1 MNMKNYIFKVSII
14 TLIATLILVLL
25 NGCYKDLDVA
35 PINPNVISSENVYQT
50 PDDYL
55 GGLAKCYTCLLLSG
69 RIGPHG
75 DADFQGFDEGFST
88 YMRSWWNAQ
97 QISSD
102 ETVSRGDIAAGLP
115 DFNTHTWLATNSY
128 LGILHSRII
137 YFATTCNEFIR
148 LATSSGFPEVDAMIP
163 EARFLR
169 ALAYWHALDLFGTA
183 PFVTEDDLP
192 GAFFPVRADSLDL
205 FTYIEDE
212 LIDITTGGEKSELL
226 QDAPYI
232 YGRANK
238 VVAYMLLAKLYM
250 NAEAYIKQNHYADAM
265 EQLEKIISSP
275 YELAEVQR
283 QNFVAD
289 NNNSPEIIFP
299 LMFDGAQTQSWGG
312 TTYLIAGALGGG
324 SIPAHDTV
332 GLNAQWGIVRC
343 LPTLVNLFEVND
355 VRATFWSDGQS
366 LEINDI
372 SLFSDGYISIKFSN
386 KKLDGSFSDSDQ
398 GTHPDTDFPMFR
410 LADAYLLYAEA
421 VLRGGGGSMS
431 DALDYVNALRE
442 RAGTSTITTGQLT
455 LDFLMDER
463 SRELFWEGHRRTD
476 LIRFGQFT
484 SGTYVWPWKSGVA
497 EGKPT
502 ESWRD
507 RYPVPA
513 TQINANPNLKQNEGY

>member
-1 MNMKNYIFKVSII
+1 MNMKNNISKVSIV
-14 TLIATLILVLL
+14 TLLATLIIVLL
-25 NGCYKDLDVA
+25 NGCYEDLDVA
-35 PINPNVISSENVYQT
+35 PIDPNVISSENVYQT

-69 RIGPHG
+69 LQGPHG
-75 DADFQGFDEGFST
+75 DPDFQGFDEGFST

-115 DFNTHTWLATNSY
+115 EFNFHTWGATNSY

-148 LATSSGFPEVDAMIP
+148 MATGSNFSDVDAMIP

-169 ALAYWHALDLFGTA
+169 AMAYWHALDLFGTA
-183 PFVTEDDLP
+183 PFVTESDKP
-192 GAFFPVRADSLDL
+192 GAFFPPRADSLQL
-205 FTYIEDE
+205 FEYIESE
-212 LIDITTGGEKSELL
+212 LIDITTGGEKSVVL

-238 VVAYMLLAKLYM
+238 VAAYMLLAKLYM
-250 NAEAYIKQNHYADAM
+250 NAEAYIKQDHYAEALAA
-265 EQLEKIISSP
+265 LENVINGP
-275 YELAEVQR
+275 YELAEIQR

-312 TTYLIAGALGGG
+312 ATYLIAGALGGG

-343 LPTLVNLFEVND
+343 LPTLVNLFEAGD
-355 VRATFWSDGQS
+355 VRALFWSDGQS
-366 LEINDI
+366 LEINDP

-421 VLRGGGGSMS
+421 VVRGGGGSMS
-431 DALDYVNALRE
+431 DAVDYVNDLRE
-442 RAGTSTITTGQLT
+442 RASASTISQNDLT
-455 LDFLMDER
+455 LDFLLDER
-463 SRELFWEGHRRTD
+463 SRELYWEGHRRTD

-484 SGTYVWPWKSGVA
+484 SGTHVWPWKGNVK

-502 ESWRD
+502 ESFRD
-507 RYPVPA
+507 RYSIPA
-513 TQINANPNLKQNEGY
+513 SQLNANPNLIQNEGY

>member
-1 MNMKNYIFKVSII
+1 MKMKNNIFKISLTISFI
-14 TLIATLILVLL
+14 LILF

-55 GGLAKCYTCLLLSG
+55 GGLAKCYTSLLLSG
-69 RIGPHG
+69 RIGPNG

-115 DFNTHTWLATNSY
+115 EFNFHTWGVTNSY
-128 LGILHSRII
+128 LSILHSRVI
-137 YFATTCNEFIR
+137 YFAVTCNEFIR
-148 LATSSGFPEVDAMIP
+148 LAHGSGFPDVDNMIP

-169 ALAYWHALDLFGTA
+169 AMAYWHALDLFGTA
-183 PFVTEDDLP
+183 PFVTENDLP
-192 GAFFPVRADSLDL
+192 GAFFPERADSLQL
-205 FTYIEDE
+205 FEYIENE
-212 LIDITTGGEKSELL
+212 LIDITTGGQESEVL
-226 QDAPYI
+226 QDAPFI

-238 VVAYMLLAKLYM
+238 VTAYMLLAKLYM
-250 NAEAYIKQNHYADAM
+250 NAEAYVKQDHYADALAA
-265 EQLEKIISSP
+265 LEKVIAGP
-275 YELAEVQR
+275 YTLAVDQR

-289 NNNSPEIIFP
+289 NNKSPEIIFP
-299 LMFDGAQTQSWGG
+299 LIFDGAHTQSWGG
-312 TTYLIAGALGGG
+312 TSYLIAGALGGG

-332 GLNAQWGIVRC
+332 GLNAQWGINRC
-343 LPTLVNLFEVND
+343 LPTLVNLFESGD
-355 VRATFWSDGQS
+355 KRALFWSDGQS
-366 LEINDI
+366 LEINDPSI
-372 SLFSDGYISIKFSN
+372 FTDGYMAIKFSN

-421 VLRGGGGSMS
+421 VVRGGGGSM
-431 DALDYVNALRE
+431 DNAVKYVNDLRL
-442 RAGTSTITTGQLT
+442 RANASTINQSGLT

-476 LIRFGQFT
+476 LIRFGKFS
-484 SGTYVWPWKSGVA
+484 SGTYVWPWKGGVK

-502 ESWRD
+502 ESFRD

-513 TQINANPNLKQNEGY
+513 TQINANPNLIQNAGY

>member
-1 MNMKNYIFKVSII
+1 MKNNIFKISII
-14 TLIATLILVLL
+14 VTFIIVLF

-35 PINPNVISSENVYQT
+35 PINPNVISSANVYQT

-55 GGLAKCYTCLLLSG
+55 GGLARCYTSLLLSG

-115 DFNTHTWLATNSY
+115 EFNFHTWGATNSY
-128 LGILHSRII
+128 LSILHSRVI
-137 YFATTCNEFIR
+137 YFAVTCNEFIR
-148 LATSSGFPEVDAMIP
+148 LATGSGFPEVDNMVP

-169 ALAYWHALDLFGTA
+169 ALAFWHALDLFGTA

-192 GAFFPVRADSLDL
+192 GAFFPKRADSLQL
-205 FTYIEDE
+205 FEYIENE
-212 LIDITTGGEKSELL
+212 LIDITTGGEKSAVL

-238 VVAYMLLAKLYM
+238 VTAYMLLAKLYM
-250 NAEAYIKQNHYADAM
+250 NAEVYIKQNRYADALAA
-265 EQLEKIISSP
+265 LEKVIAGP
-275 YELAEVQR
+275 YELSVIQR

-289 NNNSPEIIFP
+289 NHKSPEIIFP

-332 GLNAQWGIVRC
+332 GLNAQWGIMRC
-343 LPTLVNLFEVND
+343 LPTLVNLFED
-355 VRATFWSDGQS
+355 GDKRALFWSEGQS
-366 LEINDI
+366 LEINDP
-372 SLFSDGYISIKFSN
+372 SLFTDGYISIKFSN

-421 VLRGGGGSMS
+421 AVRGGGGSMGN
-431 DALDYVNALRE
+431 ALGYVNELRT
-442 RAGTSTITTGQLT
+442 RAGVSTINQSELT

-463 SRELFWEGHRRTD
+463 SRELYWEGHRRTD
-476 LIRFGQFT
+476 LIRYGKFT
-484 SGTYVWPWKSGVA
+484 GGTYVWPWKGGVK
-497 EGKPT
+497 EGRST
-502 ESWRD
+502 ESYRD
-507 RYPVPA
+507 RFSIPA
-513 TQINANPNLKQNEGY
+513 SQLNANPNLSQNAGY

>member
-1 MNMKNYIFKVSII
+1 MKMKNNIFKISLVI
-14 TLIATLILVLL
+14 TFVLVLF

-35 PINPNVISSENVYQT
+35 PINPNVISSENVYET

-55 GGLAKCYTCLLLSG
+55 GGLAKCYTSLLLSG

-115 DFNTHTWLATNSY
+115 EFNYHTWGVTNSY
-128 LGILHSRII
+128 LGILHSRVIF
-137 YFATTCNEFIR
+137 FATTCNEFIR
-148 LATSSGFPEVDAMIP
+148 LATGTGFSEVDNMIP

-169 ALAYWHALDLFGTA
+169 AMAYWHALDLYGTA

-192 GAFFPVRADSLDL
+192 GAFFPERADSLQL
-205 FTYIEDE
+205 FEYIESE
-212 LIDITTGGEKSELL
+212 LIDITTGGEKSALL
-226 QDAPYI
+226 QDAPFI

-238 VVAYMLLAKLYM
+238 VSAYMLLAKLYM
-250 NAEAYIKQNHYADAM
+250 NADVYIKQDHFSEARAA
-265 EQLEKIISSP
+265 LEEVIAGP
-275 YELAEVQR
+275 YELADVHR

-289 NNNSPEIIFP
+289 NDNSPEIIFP

-312 TTYLIAGALGGG
+312 ATYLIAGALGGG

-343 LPTLVNLFEVND
+343 QPTLVNLFED
-355 VRATFWSDGQS
+355 GDKRALFWSDGQS
-366 LEINDI
+366 LEINDPE
-372 SLFSDGYISIKFSN
+372 LFTDGYISIKFSN

-421 VLRGGGGSMS
+421 VIRGGGGSTD
-431 DALDYVNALRE
+431 DALEYVNDLRT
-442 RAGTSTITTGQLT
+442 RANASTISQNQLT

-463 SRELFWEGHRRTD
+463 SRELYWEGHRRTD
-476 LIRFGQFT
+476 LIRFGKFT
-484 SGTYVWPWKSGVA
+484 SGDYLWPWKGGV
-497 EGKPT
+497 EDGKAT
-502 ESWRD
+502 ESFRI

-513 TQINANPNLKQNEGY
+513 SQLNANPNLIQNEGY